1 MLCTGINLNVTCP
14 EITQL
19 LQLLC
24 MFYGTPKDIHKNC
37 GWHTYHIKITQWVFV
52 SNSTICYNRH
62 QPSYLTDYPNR
73 TPAIPNA
80 SLHGSPQHFVANA
93 GVVSSTKLNMH
104 INYSSFCQ
112 WRPGEVGALL
122 HHTGYS
128 WFLVCW
134 LNTSM
139 RKTPRLINY
148 CPVTWLKDKL
158 KITVQTT
165 LETYSKNPM
174 AKTFP

>member
-52 SNSTICYNRH
+52 SKSTICYNRE
-62 QPSYLTDYPNR
+62 QPSYLTHYPNR
-73 TPAIPNA
+73 TPATPNA
-80 SLHGSPQHFVANA
+80 SLHSSPQHFVANV
-93 GVVSSTKLNMH
+93 GVVPSTKLNMH
-104 INYSSFCQ
+104 IGYSSFCQ
-112 WRPGEVGALL
+112 WRPGEVVVL

-148 CPVTWLKDKL
+148 SPVTWL
-158 KITVQTT
+158 T
-165 LETYSKNPM
+165 L
-174 AKTFP
+174 